1 MIAENEL
8 KARVLKLEGELEV
21 REAIIVCTSALNL
34 FPSSVYKYSLKRIT
48 GLIPCVLLSVK
59 TIVVLHITFPLI
71 CLLLCNKWDVIE
83 LHNSPVSE
91 IYTDGEFWVLSFIQ
105 ICLASCPDDPARDW
119 REWHTFP
126 PGWDSPTGE
135 SAGAQRERGDPAGEG
150 NGQGEESQWGG
161 RHFPRIGYKR
171 GAETLKYFFYQ

>member
-1 MIAENEL
+1 MCCCL
-8 KARVLKLEGELEV
+8 LKL
-21 REAIIVCTSALNL
+21 
-34 FPSSVYKYSLKRIT
+34 
-48 GLIPCVLLSVK
+48 
-59 TIVVLHITFPLI
+59 VVLHITFPLI

-91 IYTDGEFWVLSFIQ
+91 IYTDGEFWVFSFIQ

-119 REWHTFP
+119 RGDTRFLRNEIHQL
-126 PGWDSPTGE
+126 E
-135 SAGAQRERGDPAGEG
+135 SHLERKERGDPAGEG

-171 GAETLKYFFYQ
+171 VAETLKYFVYQ